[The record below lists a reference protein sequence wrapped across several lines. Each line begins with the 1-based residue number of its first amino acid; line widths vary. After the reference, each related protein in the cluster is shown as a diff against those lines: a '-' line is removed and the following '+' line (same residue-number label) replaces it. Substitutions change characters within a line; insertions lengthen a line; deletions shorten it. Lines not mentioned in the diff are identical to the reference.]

1 MEISKDVLIQY
12 SDIREEAKDLRKRIE
27 KGERT
32 IAKIEEE
39 GMVSDSVKG
48 TRRDGTI
55 GHIKITGFPIP
66 EYSRVK
72 NMMKR
77 RIEKLKILEDELME
91 ALNAVDDYINS
102 IPKSELRS
110 MFRFYYIDDL
120 TWEMVAM
127 RMNYMFPDRP
137 VSYTKD
143 NCRIRHDRY
152 LEKNK

>member
-12 SDIREEAKDLRKRIE
+12 SDMREEAKDLRKRIE

-55 GHIKITGFPIP
+55 GHIKITGFPLP
-66 EYSRVK
+66 EYSKVK

-77 RIEKLKILEDELME
+77 RIQKLKIVEEELLE

-102 IPKSELRS
+102 MPKSELRI
-110 MFRFYYIDDL
+110 MFRLYYIDDL
-120 TWEMVAM
+120 TWPKVAM
-127 RMNYMFPDRP
+127 RMNERFPKRKIK
-137 VSYTKD
+137 YTD
-143 NCRIRHDRY
+143 ENCRKKHDRY
-152 LEKNK
+152 LEKE

>member
-1 MEISKDVLIQY
+1 MEISKDILVQY
-12 SDIREEAKDLRKRIE
+12 SDMREEAKDLRKRIE
-27 KGERT
+27 KAERT

-66 EYSRVK
+66 EYSKVK

-77 RIEKLKILEDELME
+77 RIEKLKILEDELTE

-110 MFRFYYIDDL
+110 MFRLYYIDDL
-120 TWEMVAM
+120 TWPKVAM
-127 RMNYMFPDRP
+127 RMNEKFPKRKIK
-137 VSYTKD
+137 YTD
-143 NCRIRHDRY
+143 ENCRKKHDRY
-152 LEKNK
+152 LEKE

>member
-12 SDIREEAKDLRKRIE
+12 RDIREEAKDLRKRIE
-27 KGERT
+27 QGERT

-55 GHIKITGFPIP
+55 GHIKITGFPLP
-66 EYSRVK
+66 EYSKVK

-77 RIEKLKILEDELME
+77 RIQKLKIVEEELLE

-102 IPKSELRS
+102 MPKSELRI
-110 MFRFYYIDDL
+110 MFRLYYIDDL
-120 TWEMVAM
+120 TWPKVAM
-127 RMNYMFPDRP
+127 RMNERFPKRKIK
-137 VSYTKD
+137 YTD
-143 NCRIRHDRY
+143 ENCRKKHDRY
-152 LEKNK
+152 LEKE

>member
-12 SDIREEAKDLRKRIE
+12 SDMREEAKDLRKRIE
-27 KGERT
+27 KGERA

-55 GHIKITGFPIP
+55 GHIKIAGFPFP
-66 EYSRVK
+66 EYSKVK

-77 RIEKLKILEDELME
+77 RIQKLKIVEEELLE

-102 IPKSELRS
+102 MPKSELRI
-110 MFRFYYIDDL
+110 MFRLYYIDDL
-120 TWEMVAM
+120 TWPKVAM
-127 RMNYMFPDRP
+127 RMNERFPKRKIK
-137 VSYTKD
+137 YTD
-143 NCRIRHDRY
+143 ENCRKKHDRY
-152 LEKNK
+152 LEKE

>member
-1 MEISKDVLIQY
+1 M
-12 SDIREEAKDLRKRIE
+12 REEAKDLRKRIE

-55 GHIKITGFPIP
+55 GHIKITGFPLP
-66 EYSRVK
+66 EYSKVK

-77 RIEKLKILEDELME
+77 RIQKLKIVEEELLE

-102 IPKSELRS
+102 MPKSELRI
-110 MFRFYYIDDL
+110 MFRLYYIDDL
-120 TWEMVAM
+120 TWPKVAM
-127 RMNYMFPDRP
+127 RMNERFPKRKIK
-137 VSYTKD
+137 YTD
-143 NCRIRHDRY
+143 ENCRKKHDRY
-152 LEKNK
+152 LEKE

>member
-27 KGERT
+27 QGERT

-55 GHIKITGFPIP
+55 GHIKITGFPLP
-66 EYSRVK
+66 EYSKVK

-77 RIEKLKILEDELME
+77 RIQKLKIVEEELLE

-102 IPKSELRS
+102 MPKSELRI
-110 MFRFYYIDDL
+110 MFRLYYIDDL
-120 TWEMVAM
+120 TWPKVAM
-127 RMNYMFPDRP
+127 RMNERFPKRKIK
-137 VSYTKD
+137 YTD
-143 NCRIRHDRY
+143 ENCRKKHDRY
-152 LEKNK
+152 LEKE

>member
-12 SDIREEAKDLRKRIE
+12 SDMREEAKDLRKRIE

-55 GHIKITGFPIP
+55 GHIKITGFPLP
-66 EYSRVK
+66 EYSKVK

-77 RIEKLKILEDELME
+77 RIQKLKIVEEELLE
-91 ALNAVDDYINS
+91 ALNAVDDYINGM
-102 IPKSELRS
+102 PKSELRI
-110 MFRFYYIDDL
+110 MFRLYYIDDL
-120 TWEMVAM
+120 TWPKVAM
-127 RMNYMFPDRP
+127 RMNERFPKRKIK
-137 VSYTKD
+137 YTD
-143 NCRIRHDRY
+143 ENCRKKHDRY
-152 LEKNK
+152 LEKE

>member
-12 SDIREEAKDLRKRIE
+12 SDMREEAKDLRKRIE

-72 NMMKR
+72 KMIKR
-77 RIEKLKILEDELME
+77 RIQKLKIVEEELLE
-91 ALNAVDDYINS
+91 ALNAVDDYINGM
-102 IPKSELRS
+102 PKSELRI
-110 MFRFYYIDDL
+110 MFRLYYIDDL
-120 TWEMVAM
+120 TWPKVAM
-127 RMNYMFPDRP
+127 RMNERFPKRKIK
-137 VSYTKD
+137 YTD
-143 NCRIRHDRY
+143 ENCRKKHDRY
-152 LEKNK
+152 LEKE